1 MKIKREHLQNILGDN
16 ITAFIHG
23 LRFIWLI
30 YYKPLP
36 DPEVV
41 YLKKISKR
49 LENTLAI
56 DVGANGANWTK
67 VLSDLVGDSGEVL
80 GFEPHPYYFKATKWA
95 CRLMALNNVKMFQ
108 MALSDTESELHMK
121 VRNGL
126 ERFKGTSH
134 IVNSD
139 VVRAGRASDFQL
151 VNALPLDDFLNE
163 DTQTVGVIK
172 IDVEGHEMSVL
183 LGAKNILRANRPI
196 VIFELN
202 GDETTELKEF
212 ESFFE
217 GIDYQIVTV
226 DHLGNLNSAYSSS
239 LNKVAIPIEVN
250 I

>member
-49 LENTLAI
+49 FENTIAI

-67 VLSDLVGDSGEVL
+67 VLSDLVGDGGEVL
-80 GFEPHPYYFKATKWA
+80 GFEPHPYYFKATKWT
-95 CRLMALNNVKMFQ
+95 CRLLALSNVKMFQ
-108 MALSDTESELHMK
+108 MALSDTTSKLHMK
-121 VRNGL
+121 IRDASGM
-126 ERFKGTSH
+126 FKGTSH
-134 IVNSD
+134 IVDSN

-151 VNALPLDDFLNE
+151 INTLPLDDFLNE
-163 DTQTVGVIK
+163 DTKTVGIIK

-183 LGAKNILRANRPI
+183 LGAKNILQANRPI

-202 GDETTELKEF
+202 GNESTELKEF
-212 ESFFE
+212 ENFFE
-217 GIDYQIVTV
+217 RIDYQILTV
-226 DHLGNLNSAYSSS
+226 DHLGNLNSAYSAS
-239 LNKVAIPIEVN
+239 LNKVAIPIEAN